1 MRSLSFPVLASLVLL
16 TGLTLST
23 PAWAGMTLSG
33 APKVSF
39 FAQGSPGFLDIE
51 GVTNTMQVADDG
63 TTITF
68 TVPMST
74 VSTGIGLRDD
84 HMNNE
89 FVQVAKFPNAVLSIN
104 KADIPWPANV
114 GEAAKGTAAG
124 TFTIHGVSN
133 TTQVT
138 YTAKKS
144 KAGYHVTASFPFDIG
159 QHGISVPSYLGITVA
174 PAMRAEVT
182 LDLASAG

>member
-1 MRSLSFPVLASLVLL
+1 MRSLSFSVLASLVLL

-33 APKVSF
+33 APKLSF

-89 FVQVAKFPNAVLSIN
+89 FVEVAKFPNAVLSIK
-104 KADIPWPANV
+104 KADIPWPVNV

-124 TFTIHGVSN
+124 TFTIHGVTN
-133 TTQVT
+133 TAQVT

-182 LDLASAG
+182 LDLVSAG

>member
-1 MRSLSFPVLASLVLL
+1 MRFLSFSAIASLVLL
-16 TGLTLST
+16 TGLALST

-33 APKVSF
+33 TPKLAF

-51 GVTNTMQVADDG
+51 GVTNTVQVADDG
-63 TTITF
+63 TSMTF

-84 HMNNE
+84 HMKNE
-89 FVQVAKFPNAVLSIN
+89 FVEVAKFPNAVLSI
-104 KADIPWPANV
+104 KDADISWPVNV
-114 GEAAKGTAAG
+114 GDATKGTAAA
-124 TFTIHGVSN
+124 TFTIHGVTN
-133 TTQVT
+133 TTQVA

-144 KAGYHVTASFPFDIG
+144 KTGYRVTASFPFDIG
-159 QHGISVPSYLGITVA
+159 QHGIRVPSYLGVTVA

-182 LDLASAG
+182 LDLVSAG